1 MQAEI
6 EDYEASYTAGSTCAP
21 ETAPRPSTL
30 TPGRSLSPQ
39 LLKRRLV
46 LADALSIALAFAA
59 TFGFQALVRP
69 VDSSTQHQHLLLGS
83 VGLPIWLVAIGAN
96 KLYRARV
103 IERPSHEFRKIVSA
117 SLVAASSMVMVAFAL
132 KFAELSRLWV
142 VTVTTT
148 GIALVTVE
156 RAIARKVFT
165 RLRRERRISRRIL
178 IVGTDTHAVELLYTL
193 QHNPELG
200 YEVVGFVG
208 DEDFGQRD
216 GVMVLGP
223 LADTEEILAET
234 EASGVMVSLPSVPAP
249 LVNHLTRR
257 LTDAGYHVALSS
269 SMRDIDSSRFRP
281 QSLDGR
287 TLLYIEP
294 TIRGGWRAH
303 AKRAFDLAVA
313 SFLLVV
319 SAPVLAICA
328 LAIKLDS
335 PGPVLFRQE
344 RIGRDGARFRI
355 IKLRTMVTDAEQRK
369 QELAAHNEM
378 DGPLFKM
385 ARDPRITRVGRIL
398 RKLSIDELPQFWNVI
413 KGEMS
418 VVGPRPALPD
428 EVAQWPLDLH
438 SRLRVLPGITG
449 MWQVSGRSETTFEEY
464 KRLDLYY
471 VDNWSLL
478 HDLRIVL
485 KTGLVVLFQRGAH

>member
-1 MQAEI
+1 MQAAVENS
-6 EDYEASYTAGSTCAP
+6 EAGHVAGVAHVTGPAQP
-21 ETAPRPSTL
+21 PVTL
-30 TPGRSLSPQ
+30 TRGRSLSPQ
-39 LLKRRLV
+39 TLKRRLV
-46 LADALSIALAFAA
+46 LADGVAIALGIAWTFA
-59 TFGFQALVRP
+59 FQAMVRP
-69 VDSSTQHQHLLLGS
+69 VDSSTQFQHLLLAS
-83 VGLPIWLVAIGAN
+83 AGLPIWLLALGAN

-103 IERPSHEFRKIVSA
+103 IERPSHEFRRIVMA
-117 SLVAASSMVMVAFAL
+117 SLVATGSMVMVAFAL
-132 KFAELSRLWV
+132 KFDELSRLWMLTVASSGV
-142 VTVTTT
+142 VLLTT
-148 GIALVTVE
+148 E
-156 RAIARKVFT
+156 RAIARKLFT

-178 IVGTDTHAVELLYTL
+178 VVGTDASAIELLHTL
-193 QHNPELG
+193 QRNPELG

-223 LADTEEILAET
+223 LAATQQILAET
-234 EASGVMVSLPSVPAP
+234 EASGVMISLPSVPAP
-249 LVNHLTRR
+249 LVNQLTRR

-269 SMRDIDSSRFRP
+269 SLRDIDSSRFRA

-303 AKRAFDLAVA
+303 AKRAFDLTVA
-313 SFLLVV
+313 SFFLVV
-319 SAPVLAICA
+319 TAPLLLTCA
-328 LAIKLDS
+328 VAIKLDS

-344 RIGRDGARFRI
+344 RVGRDGKRFQI
-355 IKLRTMVTDAEQRK
+355 VKLRTMVTDAERRK
-369 QELAAHNEM
+369 HELRAHNEM

-385 ARDPRITRVGRIL
+385 ARDPRVTRVGRIL
-398 RKLSIDELPQFWNVI
+398 RKLSIDEIPQFWNVL

-438 SRLRVLPGITG
+438 GRLRVLPGITG
-449 MWQVSGRSETTFEEY
+449 MWQVSGRSDTSFEDY

-478 HDLRIVL
+478 HDLRIVA
-485 KTGLVVLFQRGAH
+485 KTGVVVLFQRGAH